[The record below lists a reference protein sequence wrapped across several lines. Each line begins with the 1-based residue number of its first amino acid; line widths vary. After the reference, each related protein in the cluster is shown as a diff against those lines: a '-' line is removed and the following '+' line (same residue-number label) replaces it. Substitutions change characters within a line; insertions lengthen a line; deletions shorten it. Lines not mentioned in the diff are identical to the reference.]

1 MDSSSLVR
9 FVGFGLS
16 LLMLF
21 FSFKSYK
28 RKRLIDDMP
37 TSKAHGTFIGLV
49 ELSGKVEC
57 ANPLTSFLTESLC
70 VYYSWSISEHWSR
83 TTTETYTDSQGR
95 TKTRT
100 KTESG
105 WKTVASGESMCPFDL
120 RDETGAIQ
128 IRPEKAKI
136 EGERVMSLQCRP
148 SDPLYYGKG
157 PASSVANSDHRRMF
171 TETIIPL
178 GLEVYVVGQARE
190 REDIVAPEVAYDK
203 DSPLFLIST
212 REEKKIGSSY
222 ALNYWLLSLGGLAI
236 ILISIFISTR
246 MGFYRWLPH
255 TTEIYLTPTAI
266 YLGIWLVSWF
276 WIVYNSLKT
285 LRERVRQG
293 FSQVEVQLKR
303 RHDLIPRL
311 SASVSGLMRHEQ
323 DLQTVLAALRAKVKE
338 SEGEAAESL
347 LSLVENYPE
356 LKSSSAV
363 TKLQKE
369 LTDTENRLELARAYY
384 NDIVTFYN
392 TRLERVP
399 DIIVAKLARLKTRE
413 LLSHEEN
420 QS

>member
-9 FVGFGLS
+9 FIGFGLS

-49 ELSGKVEC
+49 ELTGKVEC
-57 ANPLTSFLTESLC
+57 ENPVRSFLTESPC
-70 VYYSWSISEHWSR
+70 VYYSWNISEHWSR
-83 TTTETYTDSQGR
+83 RTTETYTDSQGR

-105 WKTVASGESMCPFDL
+105 WKTVASGESMCPFYL

-136 EGERVMSLQCRP
+136 EGEKVMSLQCRP

-157 PASSVANSDHRRMF
+157 PAISVANSDHRRMF
-171 TETIIPL
+171 TETIIPIDS
-178 GLEVYVVGQARE
+178 EVYVVGQARE
-190 REDIVAPEVAYDK
+190 REDVVAPEIAYDK
-203 DSPLFLIST
+203 DSPLFLVST
-212 REEKKIGSSY
+212 REEKKIGNSY
-222 ALNYWLLSLGGLAI
+222 ALNYWLLSLGGLAVL
-236 ILISIFISTR
+236 LISFFASTR
-246 MGFYRWLPH
+246 MGFYRWIPH
-255 TTEIYLTPTAI
+255 TIESYLTPTAI
-266 YLGIWLVSWF
+266 YLGIWLASWF

-293 FSQVEVQLKR
+293 FSQIEVQLKR

-311 SASVSGLMRHEQ
+311 SASVSGLMKHEQ
-323 DLQTVLAALRAKVKE
+323 DLQTKLAELRAKVKE
-338 SEGEAAESL
+338 SEGDAAVSL
-347 LSLVENYPE
+347 LLLVENYPE
-356 LKSSSAV
+356 LKSSSLV
-363 TKLQKE
+363 SKLQKE
-369 LTDTENRLELARAYY
+369 LADTENRLELARAYY
-384 NDIVTFYN
+384 NGIATFYN
-392 TRLERVP
+392 ARLERVP

-413 LLSHEEN
+413 LLTNKED
-420 QS
+420 QG

>member
-57 ANPLTSFLTESLC
+57 ANPVTSFLTESLC

-83 TTTETYTDSQGR
+83 ITTETYTDSQGR

-178 GLEVYVVGQARE
+178 GSEVYVVGQARE

-246 MGFYRWLPH
+246 MGFYRWFPH
-255 TTEIYLTPTAI
+255 TIEIYLTPTAI

-285 LRERVRQG
+285 LSERVRQG

-311 SASVSGLMRHEQ
+311 SASVSGLMKHEQ
-323 DLQTVLAALRAKVKE
+323 DLQTKLAALRAKVRE

>member
-9 FVGFGLS
+9 FIGLGLS

-28 RKRLIDDMP
+28 RKRLIEDMP

-57 ANPLTSFLTESLC
+57 RNPVMSFLTESLC
-70 VYYSWSISEHWSR
+70 VYYSWNISEHWSR
-83 TTTETYTDSQGR
+83 RTTETYTDSQGR

-120 RDETGAIQ
+120 RDETGVIQ
-128 IRPEKAKI
+128 IRPGKAKI
-136 EGERVMSLQCRP
+136 EGEKVMSLHCTP

-157 PASSVANSDHRRMF
+157 PAGSVANSDHRRMF

-178 GLEVYVVGQARE
+178 DSEVYVVGQARE
-190 REDIVAPEVAYDK
+190 REDIVAPEIAYDK

-236 ILISIFISTR
+236 LLISFFVSTR
-246 MGFYRWLPH
+246 MGFYRWFPH
-255 TTEIYLTPTAI
+255 TIEIYLTPIAI

-285 LRERVRQG
+285 LCERVRQG
-293 FSQVEVQLKR
+293 FSQVEVQIKR

-311 SASVSGLMRHEQ
+311 SASVSGLMKHEQ
-323 DLQTVLAALRAKVKE
+323 DLQTKLAALRAKVKE
-338 SEGEAAESL
+338 SEGNAVESL
-347 LSLVENYPE
+347 FSLVENYPE
-356 LKSSSAV
+356 LKSSGAV
-363 TKLQKE
+363 SKLQKE

-413 LLSHEEN
+413 LLSHEED
-420 QS
+420 QG